1 MMNGLLLLN
10 KDLNISSNRAM
21 QAVKRLYGADKIG
34 HTGSLD
40 PLATGMLPLC
50 FGEATK
56 FAQYLLNADKSYEV
70 TGLLGVQ
77 TTTGDA
83 EGDVLAT
90 HDVPDISPEDME
102 HVLQD
107 FRGEIWQ
114 KPPMFSA
121 LKHEG
126 VPLYIYALKGI
137 EIDKPARLVKIHDLS
152 LLGMEHHHFRM
163 RVTCSK
169 GTYIRRLVEDIGERF
184 GCGAHV
190 TQLHRSTTA
199 GFSAADMRTYAE
211 LLDMDE
217 PLRLSRLLPID
228 VMLMEFPSHHLSQEE
243 AYRIQNG
250 QILAVHDLPAA
261 FYRLY
266 NQDQAF
272 IGLGEYRPQQGLMAK
287 RMCRPS

>member
-56 FAQYLLNADKSYEV
+56 FAQYLLDANKTYEV
-70 TGLLGVQ
+70 SGLLGVQ
-77 TTTGDA
+77 TSTGDA
-83 EGDVLAT
+83 EGEIIST
-90 HDVPDISPEDME
+90 QTVPNITIDELEIIM
-102 HVLQD
+102 QG

-126 VPLYIYALKGI
+126 LPLYIYALKGI
-137 EIDKPARLVKIHDLS
+137 EIDKPARLVKINELN
-152 LLGMEHHHFRM
+152 LLGFEDNVFRL
-163 RVTCSK
+163 RVACSK
-169 GTYIRRLVEDIGERF
+169 GTYIRSLVEDIGKQF

-190 TQLHRSTTA
+190 IQLHRCSTG
-199 GFSAADMRTYAE
+199 GFLSSDMRTYSE
-211 LLDMDE
+211 LLAMDDAS
-217 PLRLSRLLPID
+217 RLARLLPMD
-228 VMLMEFPSHHLSQEE
+228 VMLSDFPSYHLSHEE
-243 AYRIQNG
+243 ANRIQNG

-261 FYRLY
+261 CYRLY
-266 NQDQAF
+266 NQDQIF
-272 IGLGEYRPQQGLMAK
+272 VGLGEYRPERGLMAK
-287 RMCRPS
+287 RMCRP

>member
-1 MMNGLLLLN
+1 MNGLLLLN
-10 KDLNISSNRAM
+10 KALNISSNRAM

-56 FAQYLLNADKSYEV
+56 FAQYLLDADKSYEV
-70 TGLLGVQ
+70 AAVLGI
-77 TTTGDA
+77 TTSTGDA
-83 EGDVLAT
+83 EGEVLAT
-90 HDVPDISPEDME
+90 HHVPDISVEDFE

-121 LKHEG
+121 LKHQG
-126 VPLYIYALKGI
+126 KPLYHYALQGI
-137 EIDKPARLVKIHDLS
+137 EIDKPARLINIKELRLLDLS
-152 LLGMEHHHFRM
+152 RHVFRL
-163 RVTCSK
+163 RVSCSK

-184 GCGAHV
+184 ACGAHV
-190 TQLHRSTTA
+190 IQLHRCTTA
-199 GFSAADMRTYAE
+199 GFLSTDMRTYAE
-211 LLDMDE
+211 LVDMDE
-217 PLRLSRLLPID
+217 SSRLARLLPMD
-228 VMLMEFPSHHLSQEE
+228 LMLMDYSSYHLSQEE
-243 AYRIQNG
+243 SYRIQNG

-261 FYRLY
+261 SYRLY
-266 NQDQAF
+266 NQDQVF
-272 IGLGEYRPQQGLMAK
+272 IGLGEYRPQQGLLAK